1 MDARDEDRLDEAIA
15 RFGRLVRAIEQRQS
29 RTESRLAGLYQ
40 LTFIAFILV
49 VASIAFLTIILS
61 QQVPEVSAAISTMN
75 RQVARVADDM
85 DRMERTVQGIGRDM
99 GSLPVIMAEMDRMHA
114 SVGFMSSEVG
124 AMAGSMTGMNTSV
137 AAMQMNL
144 TDMRQ
149 SFEVMEFNVGR
160 MGSDVN
166 QLSKPMRMF
175 NWMNPL
181 Q

>member
-1 MDARDEDRLDEAIA
+1 VDSRDEDRLDEAIA
-15 RFGRLVRAIEQRQS
+15 RFGRLVRAMEQRQS

-40 LTFIAFILV
+40 LTFTALILV

-85 DRMERTVQGIGRDM
+85 DRMERTLQGIGRDM
-99 GSLPVIMAEMDRMHA
+99 GSLPVIMAEIDRMHA
-114 SVGFMSSEVG
+114 SVGVMSGDVG
-124 AMAGSMTGMNTSV
+124 AMAGSMTGMDTSV
-137 AAMQMNL
+137 AAMRMSL
-144 TDMRQ
+144 TDMRH

-160 MGSDVN
+160 MGGDVN
-166 QLSKPMRMF
+166 QMSKPMRMF

-181 Q
+181 R